1 MVKWLSILFLKFCI
15 LQIVRTQ
22 NFETGDNSTV
32 RGCSNRCSYKDSSL
46 QCWNTSL
53 LFFEKILL
61 GQMTNYVAV
70 QMNID
75 QWARRHKK
83 PYSEDFAD
91 AKKRSIKSMESMLH
105 EGDILN
111 KQTIETV
118 VDALVDLAAQQ
129 SNHTMLTWMT
139 HFQCPIP
146 CEHRYTVWRNLLVL
160 FFIKGLGIRISDLI
174 FFLQKRFILSTIL
187 NVCLFICVLPLV
199 RRMHG
204 GESSEPL
211 IHNN

>member
-1 MVKWLSILFLKFCI
+1 MPKMIEFLVFKVMVKWLSILFLKFCI

-146 CEHRYTVWRNLLVL
+146 CEHRYTVWRNL
-160 FFIKGLGIRISDLI
+160 
-174 FFLQKRFILSTIL
+174 FILSTIL